1 VLVNLYKSK
10 TPLSVFTLP
19 LVIGLVALSLLT
31 NPTGANVYFF
41 KWQTAFFGQIQA
53 ISWLNFLLAGG
64 MISLNAHRLNNVF
77 NRNSF
82 YSKDTF
88 LPGFIYVSGLVLFK
102 SLDFSPLMVAH
113 FFIIGALS
121 QLLQLKRQEP
131 SKDLVFK
138 ASFLVGLAIVFS
150 PLTIS
155 LCILPWIALGLVKPF
170 VWREWVVVILGLAIP
185 VFFHYAIHFLATG
198 QVKVEQMEV
207 IINDP
212 EITWTILES
221 VVYILSAAVL
231 IVGVF
236 KFLVIIRGQ
245 VVNYKKMS
253 QVILFSAILAG
264 FSLIVGWYFFDQLYL
279 VVLLPLSFIVSV
291 QLLNAGRVQ
300 LANGLV
306 MLWFITSAVNLFF

>member
-19 LVIGLVALSLLT
+19 LVIGLVSLSLF
-31 NPTGANVYFF
+31 TGPAEANVYFF
-41 KWQTAFFGQIQA
+41 KWQTTFFGQIQA
-53 ISWLNFLLAGG
+53 STWLNFLLAGG
-64 MISLNAHRLNNVF
+64 LISLNAHQLNNVF
-77 NRNSF
+77 NGNSF

-88 LPGFIYVSGLVLFK
+88 LPGFIYVAGLVLFK
-102 SLDFSPLMVAH
+102 SLDFSPLLVAH

-138 ASFLVGLAIVFS
+138 ASFLIGLAVVFS
-150 PLTIS
+150 PLTLS
-155 LCILPWIALGLVKPF
+155 LCILPWIALVLVKPF
-170 VWREWVVVILGLAIP
+170 VWREWTVVLPGLGIP
-185 VFFHYAIHFLATG
+185 VFFHYAIHYVATG
-198 QVKVEQMEV
+198 QVEVDRMEV

-221 VVYILSAAVL
+221 VVYMLSAMVL
-231 IVGVF
+231 LVGVF
-236 KFLVIIRGQ
+236 KFLLIIRGQ

-253 QVILFSAILAG
+253 QLMLFAAVLAG
-264 FSLIVGWYFFDQLYL
+264 CSLVVGWYFFDQLYL
-279 VVLLPLSFIVSV
+279 VVLLPLSFIISI

-306 MLWFITSAVNLFF
+306 MLWFIASAVNLFL